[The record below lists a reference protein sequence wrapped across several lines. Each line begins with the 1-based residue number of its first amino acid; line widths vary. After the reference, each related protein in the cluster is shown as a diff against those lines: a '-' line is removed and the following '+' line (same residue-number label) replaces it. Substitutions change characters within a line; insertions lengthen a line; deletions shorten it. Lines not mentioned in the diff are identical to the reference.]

1 MRLTSLVTTAGLCL
15 LGLCLACSPVTGKP
29 MTATMSLEGLQ
40 SDALAPKFHQNAL
53 HFSTANGTTSA
64 WLPGEFNLTEGIRIE
79 LEFMTD
85 SPQDNPFPRLIEGKT
100 LSLHLTTTNDG
111 NPNYGLK
118 LLAQTPD
125 GKAYAQVIAH
135 VVARPGVWRKV
146 VATMEPGAHRL
157 TLSVDGLPA
166 LTETLAIRD
175 FHPGTQRLLLG
186 ASAPVRDNRRGFNG
200 AIRNLAIT
208 TPFDPDDQ
216 GEELPQ
222 LPRPTIGGQPVQHM
236 TIKHLRGRHLAFP
249 GFDILPNGDWA
260 IVFREGEAHVC
271 PYGRICLI
279 LSKDQGRNWSAPISI
294 SDTASDER
302 DPAICTLPDG
312 RVLVTHGGWNS
323 WLAYPH
329 TRTAFAAETAYIEA
343 TGPQNYGGSVY
354 MFSSDNGQTWTSHRR
369 MPAFAPHGPAI
380 ARNRLYAVTMG
391 ETNGLRTIDMRIMN
405 LSDQTWEGPYR
416 IASHPL
422 QAVDISFEEPY
433 ALALRD
439 GSLLVAIREP
449 RQGYLYVS
457 RSEDDGKTW
466 TPVQKTE
473 IRGFPHHLLELADGR
488 ILCTYGY
495 RYYPYGI
502 RACFSHDGG
511 RTWRLKDEVVIQNN
525 GVNTDLGYPVS
536 RQLPNGDIVT
546 VYYHNTQERPDCHIE
561 GARWTP

>member
-1 MRLTSLVTTAGLCL
+1 MNLTSILSHASPCL
-15 LGLCLACSPVTGKP
+15 LGLGLLACSPTVQTP
-29 MTATMSLEGLQ
+29 TSPFLDLQALQ
-40 SDALAPKFHQNAL
+40 SGELAPTFRQNAL
-53 HFSTANGTTSA
+53 HFSTDGGTTSA
-64 WLPGEFNLTEGIRIE
+64 WLPGEFDLTGGIRIE

-85 SPQDNPFPRLIEGKT
+85 KPQNNPFPRLVEGKT
-100 LSLHLTTTNDG
+100 LSLHLVSSNDG

-118 LLAQTPD
+118 LLAQAPD
-125 GKAYAQVIAH
+125 GKAYAQLVVNVIAKPQ
-135 VVARPGVWRKV
+135 AWRKV

-157 TLSVDGLPA
+157 SLSVDGRPA
-166 LTETLAIRD
+166 ETAVLSIRD
-175 FHPGTQRLLLG
+175 FNPGTQRLLLG
-186 ASAPVRDNRRGFNG
+186 ASAPAKDNGRGFNG

-208 TPFDPDDQ
+208 TPFDPDDR

-222 LPRPTIGGQPVQHM
+222 LPPPAVGGKPVKHT

-249 GFDILPNGDWA
+249 GFAVLPNGDWTV
-260 IVFREGEAHVC
+260 VFREGEAHVC

-279 LSKDQGRNWSAPISI
+279 RSKDQGQNWSAPISI

-302 DPAICTLPDG
+302 DPAILTLPDG
-312 RVLVTHGGWNS
+312 RLLVTHGGWNS
-323 WLAYPH
+323 WMAYEH
-329 TRTAFAAETAYIEA
+329 TKNAFAAETAYIEA

-380 ARNRLYAVTMG
+380 ANNRLYAVTMG

-405 LSDQTWEGPYR
+405 LTSQTWEGPYR

-422 QAVDISFEEPY
+422 KADISFEEPH

-449 RQGYLYVS
+449 RNGHLYVS
-457 RSEDDGKTW
+457 RSEDGGKTW
-466 TPVQKTE
+466 TPVQKTD
-473 IRGFPHHLLELADGR
+473 IRGFPHHLLELKDGR

-502 RACFSHDGG
+502 RACFSRDGG
-511 RTWRLKDEVVIQNN
+511 RTWSLKDEVVIQNN
-525 GVNTDLGYPVS
+525 GVHTDLGYPVS
-536 RQLPNGDIVT
+536 CQLPDGDIYT
-546 VYYHNTQERPDCHIE
+546 VYYHNTLERPECHIE